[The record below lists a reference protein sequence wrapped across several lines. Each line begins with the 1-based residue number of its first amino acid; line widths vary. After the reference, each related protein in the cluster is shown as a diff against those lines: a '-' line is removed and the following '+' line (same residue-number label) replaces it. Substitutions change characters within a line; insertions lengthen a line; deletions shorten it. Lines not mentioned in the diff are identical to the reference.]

1 MVSSVN
7 KKQFRNMNN
16 YIPLNKAVGPKLIC
30 DGEQALIPQKLGVD
44 AMTFNFDGSACEHAT
59 CAGAPEMFIKVE
71 EDGLYYFGVEADDTG
86 SISIAGDVLCKKDG
100 TKPNGKL
107 NLATGARY
115 LKAGYYKVALSYT
128 NNAYTPV
135 SNNAAAFNVTMDRE
149 PIQEGK
155 YEGNSTMKREFS
167 PSPKIKLWT
176 IEKESTITC
185 EESKKVEVT
194 LEEPAPVIKKGI
206 GACKTKFIIPQII
219 ITACKDEVL
228 ERWNPRVQQVSAG
241 STILVLTGTYRDALK
256 NPPVTEDE
264 AIEAVTVMNG
274 YQSRA
279 EVGTWHTPQASLA
292 HEEHHRRQWEDAYKF
307 YWKDSKIQEMLEK
320 QTISCDKEPN
330 MDEAVKF
337 MQALANEMAL
347 DLWKETSDYVLA
359 LPDDANDRPYCAG
372 QEVLNEATAYV
383 IRLADAMGWNNVPR
397 FITKPGT
404 IEPPCFMPPV
414 SEGETRSMAVAEEP
428 APLILSMADTSQFTE
443 GKITVRFRNE
453 GNEPVRIPDEINDE
467 TSDFFF
473 VTVLRTQ
480 QGKMRILNREIGT
493 MTFQRPLNY
502 RELAPGQE
510 YSVTIPVCLDE
521 VDLEGWKQ
529 CSCELET
536 RYYNQQGKD
545 CFLGVLRATAKL
557 ALQ

>member
-1 MVSSVN
+1 
-7 KKQFRNMNN
+7 MNN
-16 YIPLNKAVGPKLIC
+16 YIPINKAVNPVCIYQGNEPLIS
-30 DGEQALIPQKLGVD
+30 KTLGVD

-107 NLATGARY
+107 NLATGARF

-185 EESKKVEVT
+185 EESRKVEVT
-194 LEEPAPVIKKGI
+194 LEEPAPVVEESEGI
-206 GACKTKFIIPQII
+206 CETYIIPPQIFV
-219 ITACKDEVL
+219 TACKDEVL
-228 ERWNPRVQQVSAG
+228 DEWRLRVQQVSGG
-241 STILVLTGTYRDALK
+241 STILLRTGGYRDALK
-256 NPPVTEDE
+256 NPPVTEEE
-264 AIEAVTVMNG
+264 AVEAVTAMNR
-274 YQSRA
+274 YQSHRLGA
-279 EVGTWHTPQASLA
+279 WHTQEASLA
-292 HEEHHRRQWEDAYKF
+292 HEEHHRREFNDAFQF
-307 YWKDSKIQEMLEK
+307 YWDNLRIQDTLEMKHESCEKVPKMEEFLE
-320 QTISCDKEPN
+320 N
-330 MDEAVKF
+330 MQPFVTELRNMYSDAVY
-337 MQALANEMAL
+337 N
-347 DLWKETSDYVLA
+347 YVSV

-372 QEVLNEATAYV
+372 QKVLNEATRKIIAQ
-383 IRLADAMGWNNVPR
+383 AKANGWSRVPDEV
-397 FITKPGT
+397 TEPGT
-404 IEPPCFMPPV
+404 IEPPCFLPPV
-414 SEGETRSMAVAEEP
+414 NGMYARSVATVEEP
-428 APLILSMADTSQFTE
+428 ASLTLSIADTSRFRE
-443 GKITVRFRNE
+443 GRITVRFRNE

-467 TSDFFF
+467 TADYFF
-473 VTVLRTQ
+473 VTVLRTER
-480 QGKMRILNREIGT
+480 GNFRVLNRTGGKI
-493 MTFQRPLNY
+493 TFHRSLNY
-502 RELAPGQE
+502 RELAPGRE

-536 RYYNQQGKD
+536 RYYNQQGEG
-545 CFLGVLRATAKL
+545 CFRGMLRATARL

>member
-1 MVSSVN
+1 
-7 KKQFRNMNN
+7 MNN
-16 YIPLNKAVGPKLIC
+16 YIPINKAVNPVCIYQGNEPLIS
-30 DGEQALIPQKLGVD
+30 KTLGVD

-115 LKAGYYKVALSYT
+115 LKAGYYKVALSWT

-135 SNNAAAFNVTMDRE
+135 SNNAIAFNVTMDTK
-149 PIQEGK
+149 PITEGK

-167 PSPKIKLWT
+167 SSPKIKLWT

-185 EESKKVEVT
+185 EPSKEVELEFEKPEPVYLEGNGDCNVSSLRPKICVT
-194 LEEPAPVIKKGI
+194 V
-206 GACKTKFIIPQII
+206 
-219 ITACKDEVL
+219 CKDESENVW
-228 ERWNPRVQQVSAG
+228 RCRVVSVSAG
-241 STILVLTGTYRDALK
+241 AKLTMYEGIYV
-256 NPPVTEDE
+256 NPYVDPPLNEEE
-264 AIEAVTVMNG
+264 ATEAVNEMNG

-307 YWKDSKIQEMLEK
+307 YWKHLKLQEKLEEK
-320 QTISCDKEPN
+320 TLSCDKVKDMETAIAA
-330 MDEAVKF
+330 MDLTAVNASINF
-337 MQALANEMAL
+337 MTEVIAYI
-347 DLWKETSDYVLA
+347 KK
-359 LPDDANDRPYCAG
+359 LPDNPGDRPYCAG
-372 QEVLNEATAYV
+372 QKVLNNTTRKL
-383 IRLADAMGWNNVPR
+383 IRVAEIKGWSKVPTNV
-397 FITKPGT
+397 TEPGI
-404 IEPPCFMPPV
+404 IEPPCFLPPV
-414 SEGETRSMAVAEEP
+414 NEGKTRSMAIAEVST
-428 APLILSMADTSQFTE
+428 PLQLSIVDTANFMKGE
-443 GKITVRFRNE
+443 ITVSFRNE

-467 TSDFFF
+467 TADYFF
-473 VTVLRTQ
+473 VTVLRTER
-480 QGKMRILNREIGT
+480 GDVRILNREIGT

-545 CFLGVLRATAKL
+545 CFLGMLRATAKL
-557 ALQ
+557 ML

>member
-1 MVSSVN
+1 
-7 KKQFRNMNN
+7 MNN

-44 AMTFNFDGSACEHAT
+44 AMEFNFDGSACEHAT

-86 SISIAGDVLCKKDG
+86 SISIAGEELCEKDG
-100 TKPNGKL
+100 TPTNGKL
-107 NLATGARY
+107 NLATGIRY
-115 LKAGYYKVALSYT
+115 LKAGYYKVALSWT

-135 SNNAAAFNVTMDRE
+135 SNNAIAFNVTMDTK
-149 PIQEGK
+149 PITEGK

-167 PSPKIKLWT
+167 SSPKIKLWT

-185 EESKKVEVT
+185 EPSKEVELEFEKPEPVYLEGNGDCNVSSLRPKICVT
-194 LEEPAPVIKKGI
+194 V
-206 GACKTKFIIPQII
+206 
-219 ITACKDEVL
+219 CKDESENVW
-228 ERWNPRVQQVSAG
+228 RCRVVSVSAG
-241 STILVLTGTYRDALK
+241 AKLTMYEGIYV
-256 NPPVTEDE
+256 NPYVDPPLNEEE
-264 AIEAVTVMNG
+264 ATEAVNEMNG

-307 YWKDSKIQEMLEK
+307 YWKHLKLQEKLEEK
-320 QTISCDKEPN
+320 TLSCDKVKDMETAIAA
-330 MDEAVKF
+330 MDLTAVNASINF
-337 MQALANEMAL
+337 MTEVIAYI
-347 DLWKETSDYVLA
+347 KK
-359 LPDDANDRPYCAG
+359 LPDNPGDRPYCAG
-372 QEVLNEATAYV
+372 QKVLNNTTRKL
-383 IRLADAMGWNNVPR
+383 IRVAEIKGWSKVPTNV
-397 FITKPGT
+397 TEPGI
-404 IEPPCFMPPV
+404 IEPPCFLPPV
-414 SEGETRSMAVAEEP
+414 NEGKTRSMAIAEVST
-428 APLILSMADTSQFTE
+428 PLQLSIVDTANFMKGE
-443 GKITVRFRNE
+443 ITVSFRNE

-467 TSDFFF
+467 TADYFF
-473 VTVLRTQ
+473 VTVLRTER
-480 QGKMRILNREIGT
+480 GDVRILNREIGT

-502 RELAPGQE
+502 RELAPGRE

-545 CFLGVLRATAKL
+545 CFLGMLRATAKL
-557 ALQ
+557 AL

>member
-1 MVSSVN
+1 
-7 KKQFRNMNN
+7 MNN
-16 YIPLNKAVGPKLIC
+16 YIPINKAVNPVCIYQGDEPLIS
-30 DGEQALIPQKLGVD
+30 KTLGVD

-86 SISIAGDVLCKKDG
+86 SLTIAGEQAIKKDG
-100 TKPNGKL
+100 TPPNGKL
-107 NLATGARY
+107 NIETDSRY
-115 LKAGYYKVALSYT
+115 LKAGYYKVALSWT

-135 SNNAAAFNVTMDRE
+135 SNNAIAFNVTMDTK
-149 PIQEGK
+149 PITKGK

-185 EESKKVEVT
+185 EPSKEVELEFEKPEPVYLEGNGGCNVSSLRPKICVT
-194 LEEPAPVIKKGI
+194 V
-206 GACKTKFIIPQII
+206 
-219 ITACKDEVL
+219 CKDESENVW
-228 ERWNPRVQQVSAG
+228 RCRVVSVSAG
-241 STILVLTGTYRDALK
+241 AKLTMYEGIYV
-256 NPPVTEDE
+256 NPYVDPPLNEE
-264 AIEAVTVMNG
+264 EAVEAVNEMNG
-274 YQSRA
+274 YQARGR
-279 EVGTWHTPQASLA
+279 VGTWHTPQASLA

-330 MDEAVKF
+330 MDKAVKF

-347 DLWKETSDYVLA
+347 DLWTETSAYVLA

-428 APLILSMADTSQFTE
+428 ASLILSMADTSQFTE

-480 QGKMRILNREIGT
+480 QGKMRVLNREIGT
-493 MTFQRPLNY
+493 MTFQRPLTY
-502 RELAPGQE
+502 RDLAPGKE

-529 CSCELET
+529 CSCELEM

-545 CFLGVLRATAKL
+545 CFLGVLRATARL
-557 ALQ
+557 TLQ

>member
-1 MVSSVN
+1 
-7 KKQFRNMNN
+7 MNN

-44 AMTFNFDGSACEHAT
+44 AMEFNFDGSACEHAT

-86 SISIAGDVLCKKDG
+86 SLTIAGEQAIKKDG
-100 TKPNGKL
+100 TPPNGKL
-107 NLATGARY
+107 NIETDSRY
-115 LKAGYYKVALSYT
+115 LKAGYYKVALSWT

-185 EESKKVEVT
+185 EESRKVEVT
-194 LEEPAPVIKKGI
+194 LEEPAPVVEESEGI
-206 GACKTKFIIPQII
+206 CETYIIPPQIFV
-219 ITACKDEVL
+219 TACKDEVL
-228 ERWNPRVQQVSAG
+228 DEWRLRVQQVSGG
-241 STILVLTGTYRDALK
+241 STILLRTGGYRDALK
-256 NPPVTEDE
+256 NPPVTEEE
-264 AIEAVTVMNG
+264 AVEAVTAMNR
-274 YQSRA
+274 YQSHRLGA
-279 EVGTWHTPQASLA
+279 WHTQEASLA
-292 HEEHHRRQWEDAYKF
+292 HEEHHRREFNDAFQF
-307 YWKDSKIQEMLEK
+307 YWDNLRIQDTLEMKHESCEKVPKMEEFLE
-320 QTISCDKEPN
+320 N
-330 MDEAVKF
+330 MQPFVTELRNMYSDAVY
-337 MQALANEMAL
+337 N
-347 DLWKETSDYVLA
+347 YVSV

-372 QEVLNEATAYV
+372 QKVLNEATRKIIAQ
-383 IRLADAMGWNNVPR
+383 AKANGWSRVPDEV
-397 FITKPGT
+397 TEPGT
-404 IEPPCFMPPV
+404 IEPPCFLPPV
-414 SEGETRSMAVAEEP
+414 NGMYARSVATVEEP
-428 APLILSMADTSQFTE
+428 ASLTLSIADTSRFRE
-443 GKITVRFRNE
+443 GRITVRFRNE

-467 TSDFFF
+467 TADYFF
-473 VTVLRTQ
+473 VTVLRTER
-480 QGKMRILNREIGT
+480 GDVRILNREIGT

-502 RELAPGQE
+502 RELAPGRE

-545 CFLGVLRATAKL
+545 CFLGFLRATSRIVL
-557 ALQ
+557 

>member
-1 MVSSVN
+1 
-7 KKQFRNMNN
+7 MNN

-44 AMTFNFDGSACEHAT
+44 AMEFNFDGSACEHAT
-59 CAGAPEMFIKVE
+59 CAGALEMFIKVE
-71 EDGLYYFGVEADDTG
+71 EDGLYYFGVEADDKG
-86 SISIAGDVLCKKDG
+86 SISIAGEELCEKDG
-100 TKPNGKL
+100 TPPNGKL

-115 LKAGYYKVALSYT
+115 LKAGYYKVALSWT

-149 PIQEGK
+149 PIQAGK

-185 EESKKVEVT
+185 EESRKVEVT

-264 AIEAVTVMNG
+264 AVEAVTVMNS
-274 YQSRA
+274 YQSRG
-279 EVGTWHTPQASLA
+279 EVGIWHTSEASLA
-292 HEEHHRRQWEDAYKF
+292 HEEHHRRQFNDAFKF
-307 YWKDSKIQEMLEK
+307 YWDNLRIQDSIELKPVSCEKFPKMDDALAEMRKSVLNW
-320 QTISCDKEPN
+320 TTTYLT
-330 MDEAVKF
+330 AVKNYIE
-337 MQALANEMAL
+337 L
-347 DLWKETSDYVLA
+347 
-359 LPDDANDRPYCAG
+359 LPDEANDRPYCAG
-372 QEVLNEATAYV
+372 QKVLNEATRKIIAQ
-383 IRLADAMGWNNVPR
+383 AKANGWSRVPDEV
-397 FITKPGT
+397 TEPGT
-404 IEPPCFMPPV
+404 IEPPCFLPPV
-414 SEGETRSMAVAEEP
+414 NGMYARSVAAAEEP
-428 APLILSMADTSQFTE
+428 ASLTLSIADTSQFRE
-443 GKITVRFRNE
+443 GRITVRFRNE

-467 TSDFFF
+467 TADYFFL
-473 VTVLRTQ
+473 TVLRTEREDS
-480 QGKMRILNREIGT
+480 RILNREIGT

-536 RYYNQQGKD
+536 RYYNQQGEG
-545 CFLGVLRATAKL
+545 CFRGMLRATARL

>member
-1 MVSSVN
+1 
-7 KKQFRNMNN
+7 MNN

-44 AMTFNFDGSACEHAT
+44 AMEFNFDGSACEHAT

-86 SISIAGDVLCKKDG
+86 SISIANEKLCEKDG
-100 TKPNGKL
+100 TPPNGKL

-115 LKAGYYKVALSYT
+115 LKEGYYKVTLSYT
-128 NNAYTPV
+128 NNVYTPV

-185 EESKKVEVT
+185 EESRKVEVT
-194 LEEPAPVIKKGI
+194 LEEPAPVVEESEGI
-206 GACKTKFIIPQII
+206 CETYIIPPQIFV
-219 ITACKDEVL
+219 TACKDEVL
-228 ERWNPRVQQVSAG
+228 DEWRLRVQQVSGG
-241 STILVLTGTYRDALK
+241 STILLRTGGYRDALK
-256 NPPVTEDE
+256 NPPVTEEE
-264 AIEAVTVMNG
+264 AVEAVTAMNR
-274 YQSRA
+274 YQSHRLGA
-279 EVGTWHTPQASLA
+279 WHTQEASLA
-292 HEEHHRRQWEDAYKF
+292 HEEHHRREFNDAFQF
-307 YWKDSKIQEMLEK
+307 YWDNLRIQDTLEMKHESCEKVPKMEEFLE
-320 QTISCDKEPN
+320 N
-330 MDEAVKF
+330 MQPFVTELRNMYSDAVY
-337 MQALANEMAL
+337 N
-347 DLWKETSDYVLA
+347 YVSV

-372 QEVLNEATAYV
+372 QKVLNEATRKIIAQ
-383 IRLADAMGWNNVPR
+383 AKANGWSRVPDEV
-397 FITKPGT
+397 TEPGT
-404 IEPPCFMPPV
+404 IEPPCFLPPV
-414 SEGETRSMAVAEEP
+414 NGMYARSVATVEEP
-428 APLILSMADTSQFTE
+428 ASLTLSIADTSRFRE
-443 GKITVRFRNE
+443 GRITVRFRNE

-467 TSDFFF
+467 TADYFF
-473 VTVLRTQ
+473 VTVLRTER
-480 QGKMRILNREIGT
+480 GDVRILNREIGT

-545 CFLGVLRATAKL
+545 CFLGMLRATAKL
-557 ALQ
+557 AL

>member
-1 MVSSVN
+1 
-7 KKQFRNMNN
+7 MNN

-44 AMTFNFDGSACEHAT
+44 AMEFNFDGSACEHAT

-86 SISIAGDVLCKKDG
+86 SISIANEKLCEKDG
-100 TKPNGKL
+100 TPPNGKL

-115 LKAGYYKVALSYT
+115 LKAGYYKVTLSYT
-128 NNAYTPV
+128 NNVYTPV

-185 EESKKVEVT
+185 EESRKVEVT
-194 LEEPAPVIKKGI
+194 LEEPVPVVEESEGI
-206 GACKTKFIIPQII
+206 CETYIIPPQIFV
-219 ITACKDEVL
+219 TACKDEVL
-228 ERWNPRVQQVSAG
+228 DEWRLRVQQVSGG
-241 STILVLTGTYRDALK
+241 STILLRTGGYRDALK
-256 NPPVTEDE
+256 NPPVTEEE
-264 AIEAVTVMNG
+264 AVEAVTAMNR
-274 YQSRA
+274 YQSHRLGA
-279 EVGTWHTPQASLA
+279 WHTQEASLA
-292 HEEHHRRQWEDAYKF
+292 HEEHHRREFNDAFQF
-307 YWKDSKIQEMLEK
+307 YWDNLRIQDTLEMKHESCEKVPKMEEFLE
-320 QTISCDKEPN
+320 N
-330 MDEAVKF
+330 MQPFVTELRNMYSDAVY
-337 MQALANEMAL
+337 N
-347 DLWKETSDYVLA
+347 YVSV

-372 QEVLNEATAYV
+372 QKVLNEATRKIIAQ
-383 IRLADAMGWNNVPR
+383 AKANGWSRVPDEV
-397 FITKPGT
+397 TEPGT
-404 IEPPCFMPPV
+404 IEPPCFLPPV
-414 SEGETRSMAVAEEP
+414 NGMYARSVATVEEP
-428 APLILSMADTSQFTE
+428 ASLTLSIADTSRFRE
-443 GKITVRFRNE
+443 GRITVRFRNE

-467 TSDFFF
+467 TADYFF
-473 VTVLRTQ
+473 VTVLRTER
-480 QGKMRILNREIGT
+480 GNFRVLNRTGGKI
-493 MTFQRPLNY
+493 TFHRSLNY

-536 RYYNQQGKD
+536 RYYNQQGEG
-545 CFLGVLRATAKL
+545 CFRGMLLATARL
-557 ALQ
+557 AL